1 MWSQSDWLPDGIVA
15 IVATGRAN
23 TFLGLDP
30 KQKTPWY
37 RAACAYA
44 SNDPLAA
51 AEIYGEVGAQPEE
64 AYARLRAA
72 ELLVQ
77 DGRRAEADAELER
90 ALAFWRTAGA
100 TAFIRQGEALMA
112 ESA

>member
-1 MWSQSDWLPDGIVA
+1 MEGVGLVGSPD
-15 IVATGRAN
+15 
-23 TFLGLDP
+23 
-30 KQKTPWY
+30 
-37 RAACAYA
+37 
-44 SNDPLAA
+44 
-51 AEIYGEVGAQPEE
+51 
-64 AYARLRAA
+64 A

-112 ESA
+112 ASA